1 MVWGVTGAVAAFDVP
16 PTPDAAPLLSRIGRS
31 PSFRGWEVRPVNS
44 TARWPE
50 RLEHAATLLRAE
62 GAAVL
67 SLRGGEF
74 TTLFSY
80 RIDPGVDWTSLV
92 GPERLRAAMES
103 ETAVTAAIAAG
114 RWGDQAA
121 YAVIVA
127 IERDAS
133 GASCLCALRRSV
145 PFDAVEIA
153 GAYAAS
159 RLMASSID
167 DGRKLAAAERAGAAR
182 LVQRSVR
189 HELEHTRD
197 AAALSRAAA
206 LIAASIDANGAS
218 IMLIDG
224 AELHL
229 SASVGLPKAMLG
241 HRQRIGEGIAGYV
254 AQSGEPVEVSGTV
267 RDDRFTGTDPD
278 AGSALSIPLRVADRV
293 IGVLNVKRAA
303 GGQEFDDL
311 ERTLVSDLADELA
324 RAVGQGATS
333 TLEPP
338 SSDPVPPSRSE
349 PRIETLRV
357 LAVEDHPVMRIGI
370 RALLER
376 EGLTVVGLS
385 ATSAEA
391 VEQAR
396 QGLADVA
403 LVDLNLPDAEG
414 VDVIERLHEA
424 APHLPVVAYSIDGS
438 ADRVRAAVRA
448 GAIGYL
454 NKGTPAKRVITALRA
469 AAAGLSALGPEEAA
483 ALAEPHDAVS
493 LVQKAVARSLPTG
506 FDNPP
511 DSTAVPRPADR
522 PVADR
527 SPKDALSARELEL
540 LKYLAEGYTNKEIA
554 RAMVLAE
561 DTVKKAVQTLIAKL
575 GATDR
580 THAVVIALRSDLI
593 Q

>member
-1 MVWGVTGAVAAFDVP
+1 MPPAADAAAFLPRIQVP
-16 PTPDAAPLLSRIGRS
+16 ELPGR
-31 PSFRGWEVRPVNS
+31 GGCPVNS

-67 SLRGGEF
+67 CLRGGEF

-80 RIDPGVDWTSLV
+80 RVEPDVDWAMLI
-92 GPERLRAAMES
+92 GPDRLHAAMAS
-103 ETAVTAAIAAG
+103 DIAVTAPIAAG

-121 YAVIVA
+121 YAVLVA
-127 IERDAS
+127 IERDATA
-133 GASCLCALRRSV
+133 ASCLCALRHSV
-145 PFDAVEIA
+145 PFDAVEVA

-167 DGRKLAAAERAGAAR
+167 DGRKLASAERAGAAR

-189 HELEHTRD
+189 RELEQTRD
-197 AAALSRAAA
+197 PAALARAAA

-218 IMLIDG
+218 IMLVDG

-229 SASVGLPKAMLG
+229 RASVGLPNTMLG
-241 HRQRIGEGIAGYV
+241 HRQRLGEGIAGYV
-254 AQSGEPVEVSGTV
+254 AQSGEAVEVSGAV
-267 RDDRFTGTDPD
+267 RDVRFTGTDPD
-278 AGSALSIPLRVADRV
+278 AGSALSIPLRVGDRV

-303 GGQEFDDL
+303 GMDAFDDL
-311 ERTLVSDLADELA
+311 ERSLVTDLADELA
-324 RAVGQGATS
+324 RAVGPAPNAQTAAP
-333 TLEPP
+333 EQ
-338 SSDPVPPSRSE
+338 
-349 PRIETLRV
+349 PRPLSASGTETLRI

-370 RALLER
+370 RTLLEQ
-376 EGLTVVGLS
+376 EGLTVAGLS
-385 ATSAEA
+385 ATSTEA
-391 VEQAR
+391 VELAR
-396 QGLADVA
+396 QGVADVA

-424 APHLPVVAYSIDGS
+424 APHLPIVAFSVDGS

-454 NKGTPAKRVITALRA
+454 HKGTPSKRVIAALRA

-483 ALAEPHDAVS
+483 ALAEPHDAVT
-493 LVQKAVARSLPTG
+493 LVQKAVARSLPAD

-511 DSTAVPRPADR
+511 ESPPVPRAERPA
-522 PVADR
+522 ADR

-580 THAVVIALRSDLI
+580 THAVVLALRQDLI
-593 Q
+593 E

>member
-1 MVWGVTGAVAAFDVP
+1 VP
-16 PTPDAAPLLSRIGRS
+16 PEADAAPCILRITSAPEVAGSGGR
-31 PSFRGWEVRPVNS
+31 PINS

-62 GAAVL
+62 GAAIL
-67 SLRGGEF
+67 SLGGGTY

-80 RIDPGVDWTSLV
+80 RVGVDIDWTLLV
-92 GPERLRAAMES
+92 GPERLHAAMAGD
-103 ETAVTAAIAAG
+103 TAVTAAIAAG
-114 RWGDQAA
+114 RWGNQAA
-121 YAVIVA
+121 YAVISA
-127 IERDAS
+127 IERDAD
-133 GASCLCALRRSV
+133 GGSCLCALRRGV
-145 PFDAVEIA
+145 PFDAVEVA

-167 DGRKLAAAERAGAAR
+167 DGRRLAVAERAGAAR

-229 SASVGLPKAMLG
+229 RASVGLPKAMLG

-254 AQSGEPVEVSGTV
+254 AQSGEAIELSGVV

-278 AGSALSIPLRVADRV
+278 AGSALSIPLRVDDRV

-303 GGQEFDDL
+303 GTDAFDDL
-311 ERTLVSDLADELA
+311 ERTLVTDLADELA
-324 RAVGQGATS
+324 HAVG
-333 TLEPP
+333 P
-338 SSDPVPPSRSE
+338 SGTETIDRPAAQQAANRE
-349 PRIETLRV
+349 EKTLRI

-370 RALLER
+370 KTLLER
-376 EGLTVVGLS
+376 EGMTVVGLS
-385 ATSAEA
+385 TTATEA

-396 QGLADVA
+396 QGIADVA

-424 APHLPVVAYSIDGS
+424 APQLPVVAFSVDGS
-438 ADRVRAAVRA
+438 PNRVRAAVRA

-454 NKGTPAKRVITALRA
+454 NKGTPAKRVIAALRA

-483 ALAEPHDAVS
+483 ALAEPHDAVT
-493 LVQKAVARSLPTG
+493 LVQKAVARSLPHG

-511 DSTAVPRPADR
+511 EPMPATRPEKVP
-522 PVADR
+522 DR

-540 LKYLAEGYTNKEIA
+540 LKYLAEGSTNKEIA

-580 THAVVIALRSDLI
+580 THAVVLALRSDLI
-593 Q
+593 A

>member
-1 MVWGVTGAVAAFDVP
+1 MREALSLESEVAPRA
-16 PTPDAAPLLSRIGRS
+16 SGE
-31 PSFRGWEVRPVNS
+31 WEVRPVNS

-62 GAAVL
+62 GAAVVA
-67 SLRGGEF
+67 LRGGEF

-80 RIDPGVDWTSLV
+80 RIDPGVDWSALV
-92 GPERLRAAMES
+92 GPERLHAAMAG

-114 RWGDQAA
+114 RWTDQAA

-127 IERDAS
+127 IERDEI

-145 PFDAVEIA
+145 PFDAVEVA

-159 RLMASSID
+159 RLMASSIE
-167 DGRKLAAAERAGAAR
+167 DGRRLAVAERAGAAR
-182 LVQRSVR
+182 LAQRSVR

-254 AQSGEPVEVSGTV
+254 AQSGEPVELSGAV

-278 AGSALSIPLRVADRV
+278 AGSSLSIPLRVADRV

-303 GGQEFDDL
+303 GGEEFDDL

-324 RAVGQGATS
+324 RAVGPGTIS

-338 SSDPVPPSRSE
+338 TPDPVTPARPE
-349 PRIETLRV
+349 PRVETLRV

-376 EGLTVVGLS
+376 EGMTVVGLS
-385 ATSAEA
+385 ATCAEA

-414 VDVIERLHEA
+414 VDVIERLHDA
-424 APHLPVVAYSIDGS
+424 APQLPVVAYSIDGS

-454 NKGTPAKRVITALRA
+454 TKGTPAKRVIAALRA

-483 ALAEPHDAVS
+483 ALAEPHDAVT
-493 LVQKAVARSLPTG
+493 LVQKAVARSLPNG
-506 FDNPP
+506 FDHPP
-511 DSTAVPRPADR
+511 SAPVVTQAPA
-522 PVADR
+522 PVDR

>member
-1 MVWGVTGAVAAFDVP
+1 MD
-16 PTPDAAPLLSRIGRS
+16 I
-31 PSFRGWEVRPVNS
+31 
-44 TARWPE
+44 
-50 RLEHAATLLRAE
+50 
-62 GAAVL
+62 
-67 SLRGGEF
+67 
-74 TTLFSY
+74 
-80 RIDPGVDWTSLV
+80 DWTLLV
-92 GPERLRAAMES
+92 GPERLHAAMAS
-103 ETAVTAAIAAG
+103 DTAVTAAIAAG

-121 YAVIVA
+121 YAVISA
-127 IERDAS
+127 IERDAE
-133 GASCLCALRRSV
+133 GGSCLCALRRGV
-145 PFDAVEIA
+145 PFDAVEVA
-153 GAYAAS
+153 GAFAAS

-167 DGRKLAAAERAGAAR
+167 DGRRLAVAERAGAAR

-197 AAALSRAAA
+197 AAALSRATA

-229 SASVGLPKAMLG
+229 RASVGLPKAMLG

-254 AQSGEPVEVSGTV
+254 AQSGEPIELSGAV

-278 AGSALSIPLRVADRV
+278 AGSALSIPLRVDDRV

-303 GGQEFDDL
+303 GTEAFDDL
-311 ERTLVSDLADELA
+311 ERTLVTDLADELA
-324 RAVGQGATS
+324 HAVGPGATD
-333 TLEPP
+333 TIDRPAAQPAANPP
-338 SSDPVPPSRSE
+338 E
-349 PRIETLRV
+349 QALRI

-370 RALLER
+370 KTLLER
-376 EGLTVVGLS
+376 EGMLVVGLS
-385 ATSAEA
+385 ATSTEA

-396 QGLADVA
+396 QGIADVA

-424 APHLPVVAYSIDGS
+424 APHLPIVAFSVDGS
-438 ADRVRAAVRA
+438 SDRVRAAVRA

-454 NKGTPAKRVITALRA
+454 NKATPAKRVIAALRA

-483 ALAEPHDAVS
+483 ALAEPHDAVT
-493 LVQKAVARSLPTG
+493 LVQKAVARSLPPAY
-506 FDNPP
+506 DNPP
-511 DSTAVPRPADR
+511 ETLSATRPEKVPDQ
-522 PVADR
+522 

-580 THAVVIALRSDLI
+580 THAVVLALRSDLI
-593 Q
+593 A

>member
-1 MVWGVTGAVAAFDVP
+1 MP
-16 PTPDAAPLLSRIGRS
+16 PTPAAAGSSLESRQPQLPGIGGTS
-31 PSFRGWEVRPVNS
+31 VNS

-80 RIDPGVDWTSLV
+80 RIGPEVDWASLV
-92 GPERLRAAMES
+92 GPDWLRTALAGDAAVS
-103 ETAVTAAIAAG
+103 AAIPAG

-121 YAVIVA
+121 YALVAA
-127 IERDAS
+127 IERDAG
-133 GASCLCALRRSV
+133 GASGLCALRHNV
-145 PFDAVEIA
+145 PFDAIEVA

-159 RLMASSID
+159 RLMQSSID
-167 DGRKLAAAERAGAAR
+167 DGRKLASAERAGAAR

-189 HELEHTRD
+189 QELEHPRD

-218 IMLIDG
+218 IMLVDG

-229 SASVGLPKAMLG
+229 SASVGLPQAMLG

-254 AQSGEPVEVSGTV
+254 AQSGEAVEVTGVV
-267 RDDRFTGTDPD
+267 RDARFTGTDPD
-278 AGSALSIPLRVADRV
+278 AGAALSIPLRVGERV
-293 IGVLNVKRAA
+293 IGVLNVKRAP
-303 GGQEFDDL
+303 GGDAFDDL
-311 ERTLVSDLADELA
+311 ERTLVTDLADELA
-324 RAVGQGATS
+324 RAVGPATS
-333 TLEPP
+333 ATAATAVAEPADARP
-338 SSDPVPPSRSE
+338 E
-349 PRIETLRV
+349 PRADTLRI

-370 RALLER
+370 RTLLER

-385 ATSAEA
+385 STATEA
-391 VEQAR
+391 VELAR
-396 QGLADVA
+396 QAGVDVA

-414 VDVIERLHEA
+414 VDIIERLHEA
-424 APHLPVVAYSIDGS
+424 APQLPVVAFSVDGS

-454 NKGTPAKRVITALRA
+454 NTGTPAKRVIAALRA
-469 AAAGLSALGPEEAA
+469 AGAGLSALGPEEAA
-483 ALAEPHDAVS
+483 ALAEPHDAVT
-493 LVQKAVARSLPTG
+493 LVAKAVARSLPAG
-506 FDNPP
+506 FDTPAEAAP
-511 DSTAVPRPADR
+511 ASGRAERPAER
-522 PVADR
+522 P
-527 SPKDALSARELEL
+527 PKDALSARELEL

-580 THAVVIALRSDLI
+580 THAVVLALRSDLI

>member
-1 MVWGVTGAVAAFDVP
+1 MEG
-16 PTPDAAPLLSRIGRS
+16 
-31 PSFRGWEVRPVNS
+31 RPVNS

-50 RLEHAATLLRAE
+50 RLEYAATLLRAE

-67 SLRGGEF
+67 CLRGGEF

-80 RIDPGVDWTSLV
+80 RIAPDVDWTTLV
-92 GPERLRAAMES
+92 GAERLRAAMAS
-103 ETAVTAAIAAG
+103 DKAVTTPIAAG

-127 IERDAS
+127 IERDGEA
-133 GASCLCALRRSV
+133 ASCLCALRHTV
-145 PFDAVEIA
+145 PFDAIEVA

-167 DGRKLAAAERAGAAR
+167 DGRRLAMAERAGAAR

-189 HELEHTRD
+189 HELERSRD
-197 AAALSRAAA
+197 PAALSRAAG

-229 SASVGLPKAMLG
+229 RASVGLPQTMLG
-241 HRQRIGEGIAGYV
+241 HRQRVGEGIAGYV
-254 AQSGEPVEVSGTV
+254 AQSGEPVELSGAV
-267 RDDRFTGTDPD
+267 RDARFSGTDPD
-278 AGSALSIPLRVADRV
+278 AGSALSIPLRVGDRV
-293 IGVLNVKRAA
+293 IGVLNVKRAVGMDA
-303 GGQEFDDL
+303 FDDL
-311 ERTLVSDLADELA
+311 ERSLVTDLADELA
-324 RAVGQGATS
+324 HAMGSSPGTAVKTAPAA
-333 TLEPP
+333 EPTTP
-338 SSDPVPPSRSE
+338 EGGTSDPL
-349 PRIETLRV
+349 RI

-376 EGLTVVGLS
+376 EGLALAGLS
-385 ATSAEA
+385 ATSTEA

-396 QGLADVA
+396 QGAADVA

-424 APHLPVVAYSIDGS
+424 APHLPIVAFSVDGS

-454 NKGTPAKRVITALRA
+454 HKGTPAKRVIAALRA

-483 ALAEPHDAVS
+483 ALAEPHDAVT
-493 LVQKAVARSLPTG
+493 LVQKAVARSLPAD
-506 FDNPP
+506 FDTPP
-511 DSTAVPRPADR
+511 ESPPVPKPDRPAER
-522 PVADR
+522 LPA
-527 SPKDALSARELEL
+527 SKDALSARELEL

-580 THAVVIALRSDLI
+580 THAVVLALRSDLI

>member
-1 MVWGVTGAVAAFDVP
+1 
-16 PTPDAAPLLSRIGRS
+16 
-31 PSFRGWEVRPVNS
+31 
-44 TARWPE
+44 
-50 RLEHAATLLRAE
+50 
-62 GAAVL
+62 VL

-80 RIDPGVDWTSLV
+80 RIAPNVDWTEIV
-92 GPERLRAAMES
+92 GPDRLAAAMAS
-103 ETAVTAAIAAG
+103 DSAVTAAIPAG
-114 RWGDQAA
+114 RWGEQAA
-121 YAVIVA
+121 FAVIAA
-127 IERDAS
+127 IERNAS
-133 GASCLCALRRSV
+133 GASCLCALRRNA
-145 PFDAVEIA
+145 PFDAVEVSS
-153 GAYAAS
+153 AYAAA

-206 LIAASIDANGAS
+206 LIAASIDAQAAS
-218 IMLIDG
+218 IMLVDG
-224 AELHL
+224 SDLHL
-229 SASVGLPKAMLG
+229 SASVGLPKALLG

-254 AQSGEPVEVSGTV
+254 AKSGEPIELSGAV

-278 AGSALSIPLRVADRV
+278 AGSALSIPLRVDDRV
-293 IGVLNVKRAA
+293 IGVLNVKRVEA
-303 GGQEFDDL
+303 FDDV
-311 ERTLVSDLADELA
+311 ERMLVSDLADELA
-324 RAVGQGATS
+324 RAVAPGTPASREPATPEAAAVARPERG
-333 TLEPP
+333 T
-338 SSDPVPPSRSE
+338 
-349 PRIETLRV
+349 ETLRV
-357 LAVEDHPVMRIGI
+357 LVVEDHPVMRIGI
-370 RALLER
+370 TTLLER
-376 EGLTVVGLS
+376 EGMTVVGLS
-385 ATSAEA
+385 ATSTEA

-396 QGLADVA
+396 QGLGDVA

-424 APHLPVVAYSIDGS
+424 APQLPVIAYSIDGS

-454 NKGTPAKRVITALRA
+454 NKGTPAKRVIAALRA

-483 ALAEPHDAVS
+483 ALAEPHDAVT
-493 LVQKAVARSLPTG
+493 LVQKAVDRSFPSN
-506 FDNPP
+506 FENPP
-511 DSTAVPRPADR
+511 EAASATPAERP
-522 PVADR
+522 ADR

-580 THAVVIALRSDLI
+580 THAVVLALRSDVI
-593 Q
+593 K

>member
-1 MVWGVTGAVAAFDVP
+1 MAS
-16 PTPDAAPLLSRIGRS
+16 DA
-31 PSFRGWEVRPVNS
+31 
-44 TARWPE
+44 
-50 RLEHAATLLRAE
+50 
-62 GAAVL
+62 
-67 SLRGGEF
+67 
-74 TTLFSY
+74 
-80 RIDPGVDWTSLV
+80 
-92 GPERLRAAMES
+92 
-103 ETAVTAAIAAG
+103 AVTASIAAG
-114 RWGDQAA
+114 RWGEQAA
-121 YAVIVA
+121 YAVISA
-127 IERDAS
+127 IERDAD
-133 GASCLCALRRSV
+133 GGSCLCALRRGV
-145 PFDAVEIA
+145 PFDAIEVA
-153 GAYAAS
+153 GAFAAS

-167 DGRKLAAAERAGAAR
+167 DGRRLAVAERAGAAR

-197 AAALSRAAA
+197 AGALSRAAA

-224 AELHL
+224 AELQL
-229 SASVGLPKAMLG
+229 RASVGLPKAMLG

-254 AQSGEPVEVSGTV
+254 AQSGEPVELSGAV

-278 AGSALSIPLRVADRV
+278 AGSALSIPLRVGERV
-293 IGVLNVKRAA
+293 IGVLNVKRSA
-303 GGQEFDDL
+303 GSEAFDDL
-311 ERTLVSDLADELA
+311 ERTLVTDLADELA
-324 RAVGQGATS
+324 HAVGPSATD
-333 TLEPP
+333 TVDRPAAQP
-338 SSDPVPPSRSE
+338 SANRE
-349 PRIETLRV
+349 EKALRI

-370 RALLER
+370 KTLLER
-376 EGLTVVGLS
+376 EGMIVVGLS
-385 ATSAEA
+385 ATSTEA

-396 QGLADVA
+396 QEIADVA

-424 APHLPVVAYSIDGS
+424 APQLPVVAYSADGS
-438 ADRVRAAVRA
+438 PDRVRAAIRA

-454 NKGTPAKRVITALRA
+454 NKGTPAKRVIAALRA

-483 ALAEPHDAVS
+483 ALAEPHDAVT
-493 LVQKAVARSLPTG
+493 LVQKAVARSLPQA

-511 DSTAVPRPADR
+511 EPSSATRLEKVP
-522 PVADR
+522 DR

-580 THAVVIALRSDLI
+580 THAVVLALRSDLI
-593 Q
+593 A

>member
-1 MVWGVTGAVAAFDVP
+1 
-16 PTPDAAPLLSRIGRS
+16 
-31 PSFRGWEVRPVNS
+31 
-44 TARWPE
+44 
-50 RLEHAATLLRAE
+50 
-62 GAAVL
+62 
-67 SLRGGEF
+67 
-74 TTLFSY
+74 
-80 RIDPGVDWTSLV
+80 
-92 GPERLRAAMES
+92 
-103 ETAVTAAIAAG
+103 
-114 RWGDQAA
+114 
-121 YAVIVA
+121 
-127 IERDAS
+127 
-133 GASCLCALRRSV
+133 
-145 PFDAVEIA
+145 
-153 GAYAAS
+153 
-159 RLMASSID
+159 
-167 DGRKLAAAERAGAAR
+167 
-182 LVQRSVR
+182 
-189 HELEHTRD
+189 
-197 AAALSRAAA
+197 
-206 LIAASIDANGAS
+206 
-218 IMLIDG
+218 
-224 AELHL
+224 
-229 SASVGLPKAMLG
+229 
-241 HRQRIGEGIAGYV
+241 
-254 AQSGEPVEVSGTV
+254 
-267 RDDRFTGTDPD
+267 
-278 AGSALSIPLRVADRV
+278 
-293 IGVLNVKRAA
+293 
-303 GGQEFDDL
+303 
-311 ERTLVSDLADELA
+311 
-324 RAVGQGATS
+324 
-333 TLEPP
+333 
-338 SSDPVPPSRSE
+338 
-349 PRIETLRV
+349 
-357 LAVEDHPVMRIGI
+357 MRIGI

-414 VDVIERLHEA
+414 VDVIERLHDA

-454 NKGTPAKRVITALRA
+454 NKGTPAKRVIAALRA

-483 ALAEPHDAVS
+483 ALAEPHDAVT

-511 DSTAVPRPADR
+511 DSPAMTRPVERPAE
-522 PVADR
+522 R

>member
-1 MVWGVTGAVAAFDVP
+1 MEG
-16 PTPDAAPLLSRIGRS
+16 
-31 PSFRGWEVRPVNS
+31 RPVNS

-50 RLEHAATLLRAE
+50 RLEYAATLLRAE

-67 SLRGGEF
+67 CLRGGEF

-80 RIDPGVDWTSLV
+80 RIAPDVDWTTLV
-92 GPERLRAAMES
+92 GPERLRAAMAS
-103 ETAVTAAIAAG
+103 DKAVTTPIAAG

-127 IERDAS
+127 IERDGEA
-133 GASCLCALRRSV
+133 ASCLCALRHTV
-145 PFDAVEIA
+145 PFDAIEVA

-167 DGRKLAAAERAGAAR
+167 DGRRLAMAERAGAAR

-189 HELEHTRD
+189 HELERSRD
-197 AAALSRAAA
+197 PAALSRAAG

-218 IMLIDG
+218 IMLVDG

-229 SASVGLPKAMLG
+229 RASVGLPQTMLG
-241 HRQRIGEGIAGYV
+241 HRQRVGEGIAGYV
-254 AQSGEPVEVSGTV
+254 AQSGEPVELSGAV
-267 RDDRFTGTDPD
+267 RDERFSGTDPE
-278 AGSALSIPLRVADRV
+278 AGSALSIPLRVGDRV
-293 IGVLNVKRAA
+293 IGVLNVKRAVGMDA
-303 GGQEFDDL
+303 FDDL
-311 ERTLVSDLADELA
+311 ERSLVTDLADELA
-324 RAVGQGATS
+324 RAVDSPPRAGVKAAATA
-333 TLEPP
+333 EPTTP
-338 SSDPVPPSRSE
+338 ASGTSDAL
-349 PRIETLRV
+349 RI

-376 EGLTVVGLS
+376 EGLAVAGLS
-385 ATSAEA
+385 ATSTEA

-396 QGLADVA
+396 QGAADVA

-424 APHLPVVAYSIDGS
+424 APHLPIVAFSVDGS

-454 NKGTPAKRVITALRA
+454 HKGTPAKRVIAALRA

-483 ALAEPHDAVS
+483 ALAEPHDAVT
-493 LVQKAVARSLPTG
+493 LVQKAVARSLPAD
-506 FDNPP
+506 FDTPP
-511 DSTAVPRPADR
+511 ESPAVPKPDRAAERVPA
-522 PVADR
+522 
-527 SPKDALSARELEL
+527 SKDALSARELEL

-580 THAVVIALRSDLI
+580 THAVVLALRSDLI